1 MTHRTDVARGQQIVA
16 RWCNLAE
23 QRLEHLTELFETGR
37 WRRYHSEQAFLENI
51 REARAA
57 VEIWRELLSREASL
71 DNSPIDLSWLGRGKS
86 TLPPPYISS
95 APYVSPAP
103 ERRSEAATLAEAA
116 MNAVA
121 AALETATEVLEEP
134 PTVADAPPL
143 EMPPPVMRPP
153 VLDLDTIQR
162 RYPLLRNAL

>member
-1 MTHRTDVARGQQIVA
+1 MTHRTDVARGQEIVA

-23 QRLEHLTELFETGR
+23 QRLEHLNELFETGR

-57 VEIWRELLSREASL
+57 VDIWRELLTREASL
-71 DNSPIDLSWLGRGKS
+71 DNSPVDLSWLGRGKS
-86 TLPPPYISS
+86 KLPPPDLS
-95 APYVSPAP
+95 PVSQ
-103 ERRSEAATLAEAA
+103 RRSETATLAEAA
-116 MNAVA
+116 MTAVA
-121 AALETATEVLEEP
+121 AAMETAAEVLEQP
-134 PTVADAPPL
+134 PVVADAPPL
-143 EMPPPVMRPP
+143 EKPPPVMPPP

>member
-1 MTHRTDVARGQQIVA
+1 MTHRTDAARGQEIVA

-57 VEIWRELLSREASL
+57 VDIWRELLTREASL

-86 TLPPPYISS
+86 ILPPRRLSLT
-95 APYVSPAP
+95 P
-103 ERRSEAATLAEAA
+103 ERRSDATALAQAA
-116 MNAVA
+116 MTAVA
-121 AALETATEVLEEP
+121 AALETATDVLDEP

-143 EMPPPVMRPP
+143 EMPPPARPP

>member
-1 MTHRTDVARGQQIVA
+1 MTHRTDVARGQEIVA

-23 QRLEHLTELFETGR
+23 QRLEHLNELFETGR

-57 VEIWRELLSREASL
+57 VDIWRELLSREASL

-86 TLPPPYISS
+86 KLPPPDI
-95 APYVSPAP
+95 SPAP
-103 ERRSEAATLAEAA
+103 QRGSEAAALAEAA
-116 MNAVA
+116 MSAVA

-134 PTVADAPPL
+134 VTVADAPPL
-143 EMPPPVMRPP
+143 EMPPPMRPP
-153 VLDLDTIQR
+153 VLDLDIIQR

>member
-1 MTHRTDVARGQQIVA
+1 MTHRTEVAKGQEIVA
-16 RWCNLAE
+16 RWCSLAE

-86 TLPPPYISS
+86 KLPPRVTLS
-95 APYVSPAP
+95 APDPARRP
-103 ERRSEAATLAEAA
+103 ESIVLAEAA
-116 MNAVA
+116 MTAVA
-121 AALETATEVLEEP
+121 AALETAVSVLE
-134 PTVADAPPL
+134 DAPAVSDAPSL
-143 EMPPPVMRPP
+143 EMPAPMMPPP
-153 VLDLDTIQR
+153 VLDLDTIQS

>member
-1 MTHRTDVARGQQIVA
+1 MTHRTDVARGQEIVA

-86 TLPPPYISS
+86 KLPPPDIS
-95 APYVSPAP
+95 PMP
-103 ERRSEAATLAEAA
+103 ERRSEAAILAEAA
-116 MNAVA
+116 MTAVA
-121 AALETATEVLEEP
+121 AALETAAEVLEKP
-134 PTVADAPPL
+134 PTVADAPLL
-143 EMPPPVMRPP
+143 EMPPPAMPPP

>member
-1 MTHRTDVARGQQIVA
+1 MTHRTDVARGQEIVA

-23 QRLEHLTELFETGR
+23 QRLEHLNELFETGR

-57 VEIWRELLSREASL
+57 VDIWRELLVREASL
-71 DNSPIDLSWLGRGKS
+71 DNSPIDLSWLGRGTSK
-86 TLPPPYISS
+86 LPPRDI
-95 APYVSPAP
+95 SPAP
-103 ERRSEAATLAEAA
+103 ERRSEAAALAEAA
-116 MNAVA
+116 MTAVA

-134 PTVADAPPL
+134 PIVADAPPL
-143 EMPPPVMRPP
+143 EMPPPVMPP
-153 VLDLDTIQR
+153 PALDLDTIQR

>member
-1 MTHRTDVARGQQIVA
+1 MTHRTDVARGQEIVA

-23 QRLEHLTELFETGR
+23 QRLEHLTELFDTGR

-57 VEIWRELLSREASL
+57 VDIWRELLTREASL
-71 DNSPIDLSWLGRGKS
+71 DNSPIDLSWLGRGRSK
-86 TLPPPYISS
+86 LPPPHIS
-95 APYVSPAP
+95 PPL
-103 ERRSEAATLAEAA
+103 ERRPEASVLAEAA
-116 MNAVA
+116 MKAVA
-121 AALETATEVLEEP
+121 AALETAAEVLEQP

-143 EMPPPVMRPP
+143 EMPAPAAPPP

>member
-1 MTHRTDVARGQQIVA
+1 MTHRTDVARGQEIVA

-23 QRLEHLTELFETGR
+23 QRLEHLNELFETGR

-57 VEIWRELLSREASL
+57 VDIWRELLTREASL
-71 DNSPIDLSWLGRGKS
+71 DNSPIDLSWLGRRKS
-86 TLPPPYISS
+86 KLPPPDIS
-95 APYVSPAP
+95 PMP
-103 ERRSEAATLAEAA
+103 ERCAEAATLAEAA
-116 MNAVA
+116 MTAVA
-121 AALETATEVLEEP
+121 AAFKTAAEVLEQP
-134 PTVADAPPL
+134 PVVADAPPL
-143 EMPPPVMRPP
+143 EMPPAVMPPP

>member
-1 MTHRTDVARGQQIVA
+1 MTHRTDVARGQEIVA

-23 QRLEHLTELFETGR
+23 QRLEHLTELFDTGR

-57 VEIWRELLSREASL
+57 VDIWRELLSREASL
-71 DNSPIDLSWLGRGKS
+71 DNSPIDLSWLGRGRSK
-86 TLPPPYISS
+86 LPPRDIS
-95 APYVSPAP
+95 PVP

-116 MNAVA
+116 MTAVA
-121 AALETATEVLEEP
+121 AALETATEVLEQP
-134 PTVADAPPL
+134 LIVADAPPL
-143 EMPPPVMRPP
+143 EMPPPAERPP

>member
-1 MTHRTDVARGQQIVA
+1 MTHRTDVARGQEIVA

-23 QRLEHLTELFETGR
+23 QRLEHLNELFETGR

-57 VEIWRELLSREASL
+57 VDIWRELLTREASL
-71 DNSPIDLSWLGRGKS
+71 DNSPVDLSWLGRGKS
-86 TLPPPYISS
+86 KLPPPRDLSS
-95 APYVSPAP
+95 AQQ
-103 ERRSEAATLAEAA
+103 RRSETATLAEAA
-116 MNAVA
+116 MTAVA
-121 AALETATEVLEEP
+121 AAMETAAEVLEQP
-134 PTVADAPPL
+134 PVAADAPPL
-143 EMPPPVMRPP
+143 EMPPPVMPPP

>member
-1 MTHRTDVARGQQIVA
+1 MTHRTDVARGQEIVA

-23 QRLEHLTELFETGR
+23 QRLEHLNELFETGR

-57 VEIWRELLSREASL
+57 VDIWRELLTREASL

-86 TLPPPYISS
+86 KLPPPDIS
-95 APYVSPAP
+95 PMP
-103 ERRSEAATLAEAA
+103 ERRAEAATLAEAA
-116 MNAVA
+116 MTAVA
-121 AALETATEVLEEP
+121 AAFETAAEVLEQP
-134 PTVADAPPL
+134 PVVADAPPL
-143 EMPPPVMRPP
+143 EMPPPVMPPP

>member
-1 MTHRTDVARGQQIVA
+1 MTHRTDVARGQEIVA

-23 QRLEHLTELFETGR
+23 QRLEHLTELFDTGR

-57 VEIWRELLSREASL
+57 VDIWRELLSREASL
-71 DNSPIDLSWLGRGKS
+71 DNSPIDLSWLGRGRSK
-86 TLPPPYISS
+86 LPPPHIS
-95 APYVSPAP
+95 PPP
-103 ERRSEAATLAEAA
+103 ERRPEAAVLAEAA
-116 MNAVA
+116 MKAVA
-121 AALETATEVLEEP
+121 AALETAAEVLEQP

-143 EMPPPVMRPP
+143 EMPAPAAPPP

>member
-1 MTHRTDVARGQQIVA
+1 MTHRTDVARGQEIVA

-23 QRLEHLTELFETGR
+23 QRLEHLNELFESGR
-37 WRRYHSEQAFLENI
+37 WRRYHSEQSFLENI

-57 VEIWRELLSREASL
+57 VDIWRELLTREASL

-86 TLPPPYISS
+86 KLPPPYMSS

-103 ERRSEAATLAEAA
+103 QPRPEAAALAEAA
-116 MNAVA
+116 MTAVA
-121 AALETATEVLEEP
+121 AALETAAEVLEQP
-134 PTVADAPPL
+134 PVMAEAPPL
-143 EMPPPVMRPP
+143 EMPPPVTPP

>member
-1 MTHRTDVARGQQIVA
+1 M
-16 RWCNLAE
+16 
-23 QRLEHLTELFETGR
+23 
-37 WRRYHSEQAFLENI
+37 
-51 REARAA
+51 
-57 VEIWRELLSREASL
+57 LSREASL

-134 PTVADAPPL
+134 PTMADAPQP
-143 EMPPPVMRPP
+143 MMRPP